1 MFSFFDRKDVRKIL
15 KRKDSDPGEQEFT
28 GSHLWCICLSG
39 KELEKQWK
47 TFNLDKHD
55 DVITK
60 VSEVTGNWS
69 VVIMMPYLDPPG
81 VFSFDWS
88 FSNASIILASA
99 VLGFLLQWSGALA
112 LRETSAVTHAILGQF
127 KTCVIL
133 LGGFLLFGSNPGTT
147 SICGAI
153 TALCGMSYYTHLN
166 LRKQQQSIKTS
177 SKQAS
182 FSLPKSML
190 SKENGEKHELVLQDE
205 SV

>member
-1 MFSFFDRKDVRKIL
+1 MYFKLHLLIFAFLIFSPFC
-15 KRKDSDPGEQEFT
+15 
-28 GSHLWCICLSG
+28 H
-39 KELEKQWK
+39 
-47 TFNLDKHD
+47 
-55 DVITK
+55 
-60 VSEVTGNWS
+60 
-69 VVIMMPYLDPPG
+69 
-81 VFSFDWS
+81 
-88 FSNASIILASA
+88 
-99 VLGFLLQWSGALA
+99 
-112 LRETSAVTHAILGQF
+112 RETSAVTHAILGQF